1 MNEKEYIQFLHLAEK
16 LKDNTRHSV
25 TSGGREESVAEH
37 SWRVALMAMLLE
49 GSMEGVDFFKV
60 LRMCVIHDLGEAVTG
75 DIPSFWK
82 TKEDSAKEDDIVERL
97 FDGLW
102 EPVRSQ
108 WKALYEE
115 MLALE
120 TMEAKVYKALDKM
133 EAVLQHNEAPIS
145 SWIPLEYE
153 LNPVYGEKE
162 AQAHPLLASLRA
174 QLKVDTLE
182 KIEREEKN
190 KSGREGYRRCMY

>member
-1 MNEKEYIQFLHLAEK
+1 MNAKEYIQFLHLAEK

-37 SWRVALMAMLLE
+37 SWRASLMALLLE
-49 GSMEGVDFFKV
+49 GSMEGVDFSKV

-82 TKEDSAKEDDIVERL
+82 TKEDSAKEDDIVKGL

-162 AQAHPLLASLRA
+162 AQAHPLLVALRA
-174 QLKVDTLE
+174 QLKEDTME
-182 KIEREEKN
+182 KIEREGK
-190 KSGREGYRRCMY
+190 K

>member
-49 GSMEGVDFFKV
+49 GSMEEVDFSKV

-162 AQAHPLLASLRA
+162 AQAHLLLASLRA

-190 KSGREGYRRCMY
+190 KSGREGNRRCMY